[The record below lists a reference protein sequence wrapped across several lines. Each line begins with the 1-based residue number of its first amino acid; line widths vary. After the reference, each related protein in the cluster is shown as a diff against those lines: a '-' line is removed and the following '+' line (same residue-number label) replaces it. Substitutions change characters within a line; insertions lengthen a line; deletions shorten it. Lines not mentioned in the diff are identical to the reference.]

1 MSEYLKKMAE
11 RLMPDARACL
21 DRAVRL
27 STEYRHDD
35 IDVVHLLLAFML
47 QEPEV
52 MAQLSRQ
59 AGLDTEKLE
68 TALRQSLSGGGQT
81 GPGRQPVFSPALIA
95 LFDLAW
101 LQASIDW
108 QCSRLPATAFPGCL
122 LASQASSPVPV
133 LPAPVMQALRCDT
146 DRAMACLKKVADE
159 RQPVAGAAVPQARS
173 PTVLEQYTHNLTRQ
187 AREGRLDP
195 VTGRDAEVRQ
205 LINILLRRRQNNP
218 VLTGDPGV
226 GKTAIAEGLAQCIVT
241 GEVPERLR
249 NMELLALDLGALQ
262 AGASVRGE
270 FEQRLYALLD
280 DIRHYPCPVILFIDE
295 AHTLIGAGGVAGQND
310 AANLL
315 KPVLARG
322 ELRILAATTW
332 SEYKRYF
339 EKDAALARRFQ
350 RVTVEEP
357 DEATAVSML
366 RAVASSLSDFHQ
378 VAVTDDALTAAVRL
392 SGRYITG
399 RQLPDKAISLLD
411 TACARVAVSRSHPPR
426 QVTDLQARLSEVER
440 ERAVLQQKNP
450 GDVRQVTRL
459 EAEEEALKPA
469 LDAAVSAWR
478 EQQEL
483 VEGLMKGDGDRQV
496 LRDRLADSHRQ
507 HAFVFDCVD
516 ALSVADVLSE
526 WTGIPLGRVSEQE
539 SVRLA
544 DLAGRLQQSVL
555 GQTFAL
561 EQIAAQLRISHAGLH
576 DPVRPL
582 GVFLLAGPSGVGKTE
597 TARALAQELYG
608 SKQNMITINLSEYQE
623 AHAVSGL
630 KGSPP
635 GYVGYGQGGVL
646 TEAVRQCPYSVLLL
660 DEVEK
665 AHPDVLEL
673 FYQVFDR
680 GMLEDSDGQQINFR
694 NTVILMTSNVGA
706 ETIMRMV
713 RAGSTEPGELESGIR
728 PECEGVFRPAFMGR
742 VQLLPYLPLDTG
754 TLQRIV
760 EMKLQQICDRVSQV
774 YAGRVSIIWCDA
786 VVNYLVQACQIVNS
800 GAREVDHLL
809 STRVLPPLAELL
821 MSGGEDN
828 RTRTVWI
835 GVGGHELSMSEVR
848 GLCLPVPIPSDP
860 GKPVSFS
867 GPPGEG

>member
-11 RLMPDARACL
+11 RLTPDARACL

-27 STEYRHDD
+27 STEFRHDD

-52 MAQLSRQ
+52 MAQLSQQ

-68 TALRQSLSGGGQT
+68 LALRLSLSGGGQT
-81 GPGRQPVFSPALIA
+81 GTVRQPVFSSALMA

-108 QCSRLPATAFPGCL
+108 QCTRLSAPAFPGCL

-133 LPAPVMQALRCDT
+133 LPAPVMAALQCDT
-146 DRAMACLKKVADE
+146 DMAIACLKKASDE
-159 RQPVAGAAVPQARS
+159 RQPATSVAGAATLPAS

-187 AREGRLDP
+187 AREGSLDP

-205 LINILLRRRQNNP
+205 IINILLRRRQNNP
-218 VLTGDPGV
+218 VLTGEPGV
-226 GKTAIAEGLAQCIVT
+226 GKTAIAEGLAQCIVA
-241 GEVPERLR
+241 GEVPERLKS
-249 NMELLALDLGALQ
+249 MELLTLDLGALQ

-280 DIRHYPCPVILFIDE
+280 DIRHYPRPVILFIDE
-295 AHTLIGAGGVAGQND
+295 AHTLIGAGGAAGQND

-366 RAVASSLSDFHQ
+366 RAVAASLSDFHQ
-378 VAVTDDALTAAVRL
+378 VAVTEDALTAAVRL

-459 EAEEEALKPA
+459 EEEEGVLKPA

-483 VEGLMKGDGDRQV
+483 MECLVKGDGDRQE
-496 LRDRLADSHRQ
+496 LRHRLAESHRQ

-544 DLAGRLQQSVL
+544 GLAGRLQQSVL
-555 GQTFAL
+555 GQTSAL

-608 SKQNMITINLSEYQE
+608 SEQNMITINLSEYQE

-706 ETIMRMV
+706 ETILRMV
-713 RAGSTEPGELESGIR
+713 SAGSTEPDELESGIR

-742 VQLLPYLPLDTG
+742 VQLLPYLPLAAG

-774 YAGRVSIIWCDA
+774 YAGRVSIVWCDE
-786 VVNYLVQACQIVNS
+786 VVNYVVNACQIVNS

-821 MSGGEDN
+821 MSGGEDS

-835 GVGGHELSMSEVR
+835 GVRGSEISLSQVR
-848 GLCLPVPIPSDP
+848 GLCLPVSAPS
-860 GKPVSFS
+860 SALAA
-867 GPPGEG
+867 EG